1 MNGKFYNFFGIRVKI
16 ILLISERFV
25 NSKQQPSYATH
36 LWRETIKFQMMISQ
50 QVSVSQ
56 NY

>member
-1 MNGKFYNFFGIRVKI
+1 MNGKFYNFFGIRAKI
-16 ILLISERFV
+16 ILLISKRFI

-36 LWRETIKFQMMISQ
+36 LWRETIKFRMMISQ
-50 QVSVSQ
+50 QVSMSQ

>member
-16 ILLISERFV
+16 ILLISERFF

-36 LWRETIKFQMMISQ
+36 LWRETIKFQVMISQ